1 MFLVERSVWLLPV
14 RCLVCPRLGLTC
26 VPSNSARRLNCGRYL
41 RRVWLHFSTYSL
53 AIKWLQ
59 SSETESLSL
68 RAPDKRAGRI
78 GGEQKAESREPELE
92 RELERRE
99 EIEWIVQC
107 VCGSAGAA
115 NRPKRLFLPTS
126 SAAVWLTG
134 RRLCGRRPLG
144 AKPSHWLSLSSS
156 TLLSSSKRRV
166 NKPDSAECHFGSRDL
181 ARCDVARRGRCLLSA
196 VRFRVSLDELEM
208 GDRRISAARTQTKS
222 LDHRTAS
229 STRLK
234 LRVNR

>member
-1 MFLVERSVWLLPV
+1 MDATSGAF
-14 RCLVCPRLGLTC
+14 G
-26 VPSNSARRLNCGRYL
+26 
-41 RRVWLHFSTYSL
+41 STSPPTRWQL
-53 AIKWLQ
+53 
-59 SSETESLSL
+59 SGCSL
-68 RAPDKRAGRI
+68 RKRRASRSERQIRELAGSAASRKQR
-78 GGEQKAESREPELE
+78 GQSREPELE